1 MFNSTT
7 LSNGLRIASYYMSG
21 FGSARITI
29 LVKAGGRYEEA
40 GEHGIS
46 HFLEHMAFKG
56 TKNRTYK
63 QIAQEFDDIGG
74 RFNAATA
81 KETTIYYAKVLAEKM
96 HIALD
101 ILADILKDSIF
112 DQEEI
117 KKEKMVVLQE
127 MGESYDNIEQLNY
140 DNFIEQAFDNQ
151 PIGRTILG
159 TEESLE
165 AFDKGML
172 EAYMQKHYLAK
183 NVIISVSGNVKHD
196 QLVGQIQELFA
207 GLPSTQPTPPVKAYY
222 TPGIKLLDKDCKQT
236 TFTWGFAA
244 TSYKDL
250 QTFYKTEMLAL
261 ILGGGISSRLF
272 QNIREKYGLTYSL
285 GASFHC
291 YSDVGLFYLYA
302 SSDSNSYI
310 KVIDKM
316 HEEITKVC
324 EEISEE
330 EVQRVKNQI
339 RANLIMDEE
348 LVSYKSEILAHDIAL
363 LGKTIT
369 TKEILGYIDSFNAID
384 LIDQARTIF
393 SSKSVFSAVG
403 KKLSK
408 KYDIISNKT
417 TTPII

>member
-7 LSNGLRIASYYMSG
+7 LPNGLRIASYYMPG
-21 FGSARITI
+21 FGSVRITI
-29 LVKAGGRYEEA
+29 LVKAGGRCEEA
-40 GEHGIS
+40 HEHGIS

-56 TKNRTYK
+56 TKTRTYK

-101 ILADILKDSIF
+101 ILADILKNSIF

-117 KKEKMVVLQE
+117 EKEKMVVLQE
-127 MGESYDNIEQLNY
+127 MGESHDNIEQLNY
-140 DNFIEQAFDNQ
+140 DNFIEQAFNNQ

-165 AFDKGML
+165 AFDQGML

-183 NVIISVSGNVKHD
+183 NVIISVSGNVRHD
-196 QLVGQIQELFA
+196 QLVKQIQELFDD
-207 GLPSTQPTPPVKAYY
+207 LPSTQPTSPIKAHY

-272 QNIREKYGLTYSL
+272 QNIREKYALTYSI

-369 TKEILGYIDSFNAID
+369 TKEILGYVDSFNSGD
-384 LIDQARTIF
+384 LIDQARKIF